1 MALPKIETPSYQLEQ
16 PSNQQVVKY
25 RPILVREQKILMM
38 AQEAEN
44 KEDTYNMLSDIVGG
58 CTFNSIDIKTM
69 PIFDFEYLFLK
80 IRCKSVGET
89 VELSVLCPDD
99 EKTRVPVT
107 VNLDIVDVQVED
119 DHNNVI
125 GVNDSIKIIMRHPT
139 VGDIKSVDEA
149 ETLNNIMK
157 LLKVCIHEIHDGDT
171 IHSMIDVTNKEL
183 DEFVDSLST
192 EVFEKIGEFFNT
204 MPKLT
209 HVLEIKN
216 PKTEVTSEVVLQG
229 MESFFS

>member
-1 MALPKIETPSYQLEQ
+1 MALPKIDTPSYQLEL

-25 RPILVREQKILMM
+25 RPFLVREQKILMM

-157 LLKVCIHEIHDGDT
+157 LLKVCIHEIHDGDI

-209 HVLEIKN
+209 HVLEVKN
-216 PKTEVTSEVVLQG
+216 PKTEVRSEVVIQG
-229 MESFFS
+229 LESFFS

>member
-1 MALPKIETPSYQLEQ
+1 
-16 PSNQQVVKY
+16 
-25 RPILVREQKILMM
+25 
-38 AQEAEN
+38 
-44 KEDTYNMLSDIVGG
+44 MLSDIVGG

-157 LLKVCIHEIHDGDT
+157 L
-171 IHSMIDVTNKEL
+171 
-183 DEFVDSLST
+183 
-192 EVFEKIGEFFNT
+192 
-204 MPKLT
+204 
-209 HVLEIKN
+209 
-216 PKTEVTSEVVLQG
+216 
-229 MESFFS
+229 

>member
-1 MALPKIETPSYQLEQ
+1 MALPKIDTPSYQLEL

-25 RPILVREQKILMM
+25 RPFLVREQKILML

-89 VELSVLCPDD
+89 VELSILCPDD
-99 EKTRVPVT
+99 EETRVPVT
-107 VNLDIVDVQVED
+107 INLDVIDVQVED

-209 HVLEIKN
+209 HVVEIKN
-216 PKTEVTSEVVLQG
+216 PKTEVTSEVVIQG
-229 MESFFS
+229 LESFFS

>member
-1 MALPKIETPSYQLEQ
+1 MALPKIDTPSYQLEL

-25 RPILVREQKILMM
+25 RPFLVKEQKILMM

-157 LLKVCIHEIHDGDT
+157 LLKVCIHEIHDGDI

-216 PKTEVTSEVVLQG
+216 PKTEVTSEVVIQG
-229 MESFFS
+229 LESFFS

>member
-1 MALPKIETPSYQLEQ
+1 MALPKLDTPTYQLEL

-25 RPILVREQKILMM
+25 RPFLVKEQKILMM
-38 AQEAEN
+38 AQDADD
-44 KEDTYNMLSDIVGG
+44 KEDTYDMLSDIVGG
-58 CTFNSIDIKTM
+58 CTFNSVDIKTM

-89 VELSVLCPDD
+89 VELSILCPDD
-99 EKTRVPVT
+99 EETRVPVT
-107 VNLDIVDVQVED
+107 INLDVIDVQVED

-209 HVLEIKN
+209 HVVEIKN
-216 PKTEVTSEVVLQG
+216 PKTEVTSEIVLQG

>member
-1 MALPKIETPSYQLEQ
+1 MALPKIDTPSYQLEL

-25 RPILVREQKILMM
+25 RPFLVREQKILMM

-157 LLKVCIHEIHDGDT
+157 LLKVCIHEIHDGDI

>member
-1 MALPKIETPSYQLEQ
+1 MALPKIDTPSYQLEL

-25 RPILVREQKILMM
+25 RPFLVREQKILMM
-38 AQEAEN
+38 AQDADN
-44 KEDTYNMLSDIVGG
+44 KDDAYNMLADVVGG
-58 CTFNSIDIKTM
+58 CTFNSFDIKTM

-80 IRCKSVGET
+80 IRCKSVGESA
-89 VELSVLCPDD
+89 ELSILCPDD
-99 EKTRVPVT
+99 NVTRVPVT
-107 VNLDIVDVQVED
+107 VDLDEVDVQVED
-119 DHNNVI
+119 DHNNVV
-125 GVNDSIKIIMRHPT
+125 GVNDNIKIIMRYPT
-139 VGDIKSVDEA
+139 VADIKSVDEA

-171 IHSMIDVTNKEL
+171 IHSMIDVTSKEL

-209 HVLEIKN
+209 HVVEVKN
-216 PKTEVTSEVVLQG
+216 PKTEVTSEVVIQG
-229 MESFFS
+229 LESFFS

>member
-1 MALPKIETPSYQLEQ
+1 MALPKIDTPSYQLEL

-25 RPILVREQKILMM
+25 RPFLVREQKILML

-58 CTFNSIDIKTM
+58 CTFNSVDIKTM

-89 VELSVLCPDD
+89 VELSILCPDD
-99 EKTRVPVT
+99 EETRVPVT
-107 VNLDIVDVQVED
+107 INLDVIDVQVED

-209 HVLEIKN
+209 HVVEIKN